1 MGRNA
6 GTSIVSFLV
15 GATFGAVIALLYA
28 PTSGEELRGQIRD
41 EADVKWQQ
49 ASTEWNKA
57 LTSMQ
62 KSVEDM
68 STEVKAYINQM
79 SSEDT
84 EEVVEVE
91 VEVEQE

>member
-1 MGRNA
+1 
-6 GTSIVSFLV
+6 
-15 GATFGAVIALLYA
+15 VIALLYA

-62 KSVEDM
+62 KSVDDM
-68 STEVKAYINQM
+68 STEVKAYINQL

-84 EEVVEVE
+84 EEVVEVD

>member
-6 GTSIVSFLV
+6 GMSIVSFLV

-28 PTSGEELRGQIRD
+28 PTSGEELRGQIRT
-41 EADVKWQQ
+41 EADVRYQQ

-57 LTSMQ
+57 LISMQ
-62 KSVEDM
+62 KSVDDM
-68 STEVKAYINQM
+68 STEVKAYINQL

-84 EEVVEVE
+84 EEVVEVD
-91 VEVEQE
+91 VEVKQE